1 MIMNSEMKLR
11 DAFAAMV
18 CAIGVLLWAGA
29 AFAQATTDASSSDVT
44 SNVVHVPALGALT
57 VKGDSTNGLAVLG
70 NCPDISCSSSCAC
83 NTGSGT
89 AQATPLGKVTYNLQ
103 VLSDVSN
110 GISLDAGSGRDCTG
124 AAAILTLTAGANEV
138 KADATGVICSTPSDQ
153 IAFTGTYVITPG
165 VGKYTEA
172 FGTGN
177 ISWGLTSPGIGG
189 INNNLFLT
197 GSFAP

>member
-11 DAFAAMV
+11 NAFAAMV
-18 CAIGVLLWAGA
+18 CAVAAMLWSGG
-29 AFAQATTDASSSDVT
+29 AFAQSAEDVT
-44 SNVVHVPALGALT
+44 PNIVVHVPVLGALT

-89 AQATPLGKVTYNLQ
+89 AQATSLGKVTYNLQ
-103 VLSDVSN
+103 VLSDVS
-110 GISLDAGSGRDCTG
+110 GGTDLPAGSGRDCTG

-165 VGKYTEA
+165 LGKYTEA
-172 FGTGN
+172 FGAGN
-177 ISWGLTSPGIGG
+177 ISWGLTAPGVGG
-189 INNNLFLT
+189 VNNELYVT